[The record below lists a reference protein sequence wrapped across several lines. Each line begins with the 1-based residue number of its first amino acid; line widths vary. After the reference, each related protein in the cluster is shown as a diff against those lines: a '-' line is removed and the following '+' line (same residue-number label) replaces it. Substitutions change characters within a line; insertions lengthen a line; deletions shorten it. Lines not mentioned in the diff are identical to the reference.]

1 MVHLARFRFN
11 APGFRRDERGATAV
25 EFALVAP
32 ILCFALLSL
41 VEIGML
47 GMMSSGLDN
56 AVIEAARR
64 IRTGRADGPTSA
76 TTFEDQICANL
87 GGNTSACRSRL
98 VVSVQKFSKF
108 YDAGGSISAPP
119 NGAFDKGV
127 AGDIIIVKAD
137 YNWPLMSP
145 FIATAFERSG
155 PMNIMLGSR
164 LAFKNE
170 PFK

>member
-1 MVHLARFRFN
+1 MALLACLRIRAPRF
-11 APGFRRDERGATAV
+11 GRDTRGATAV

-32 ILCFALLSL
+32 ILFFALLSL

-64 IRTGRADGPTSA
+64 IRTGRTDGATSA

-98 VVSVQKFSKF
+98 VVSVQKYSKF
-108 YDAGGSISAPP
+108 FDAGGSISAPP
-119 NGAFDKGV
+119 SGAFDKGV
-127 AGDIIIVKAD
+127 AGDIILVKAD

-145 FIATAFERSG
+145 FIATAFHRSG
-155 PMNIMLGSR
+155 PMSVTLGSR

>member
-1 MVHLARFRFN
+1 MALLARFRLS
-11 APGFRRDERGATAV
+11 APRFGRDVNGATAV

-56 AVIEAARR
+56 AVIEASRR
-64 IRTGRADGPTSA
+64 IRTGRTDGATSA

-87 GGNTSACRSRL
+87 GGNTSACRTRL
-98 VVSVQKFSKF
+98 VVSVQKFSGF
-108 YDAGGSISAPP
+108 YDAGGSISSAPS
-119 NGAFDKGV
+119 GAFDKGV

-145 FIATAFERSG
+145 FIATAFHRSG
-155 PMNIMLGSR
+155 PMNITLGSR

-170 PFK
+170 PYK